1 MLATLPGAEDTVT
14 KQMMK
19 ILVLKELWIEQ
30 ETLQPAQMLERD
42 KFYNRRSTGGQRSH
56 KISF

>member
-19 ILVLKELWIEQ
+19 ILVLKE
-30 ETLQPAQMLERD
+30 TLQPAPTLEWDR
-42 KFYNRRSTGGQRSH
+42 FCNRRSIGCQRSH
-56 KISF
+56 KMGF

>member
-30 ETLQPAQMLERD
+30 ETLQPAQTLECD
-42 KFYNRRSTGGQRSH
+42 KFYKRRSTGGQRSH